1 MSELEVKEEIKT
13 ENMTEGMYIELCD
26 QMKELNDK
34 RNMEQAKLKK
44 KVYEYKDMII
54 KMYGLVSSADML
66 MSQCRDIPY
75 EPSLLIDVA
84 TQQMRE
90 WIDTEVE
97 NVSAPPMVIEIL
109 QEINTENIIN
119 D

>member
-1 MSELEVKEEIKT
+1 MSVEEEKIEEKQ
-13 ENMTEGMYIELCD
+13 NMTEGMYIELCD
-26 QMKELNDK
+26 QMKELNDT
-34 RNMEQAKLKK
+34 RNREQAKLNK

-90 WIDTEVE
+90 FIDVEVE
-97 NVSAPPMVIEIL
+97 NVSAPPIVIEFL
-109 QEINTENIIN
+109 EDMDQ
-119 D
+119 

>member
-1 MSELEVKEEIKT
+1 MSEVEEKKT

-26 QMKELNDK
+26 QMKELNDTREK
-34 RNMEQAKLKK
+34 EQAKLKK
-44 KVYEYKDMII
+44 KVYEYKDMIL

-109 QEINTENIIN
+109 HEINTENIIN

>member
-1 MSELEVKEEIKT
+1 MSEVEEKKT

-26 QMKELNDK
+26 QMKELNDTREK
-34 RNMEQAKLKK
+34 EQAKLKK

-109 QEINTENIIN
+109 HEINTENIIN

>member
-1 MSELEVKEEIKT
+1 
-13 ENMTEGMYIELCD
+13 
-26 QMKELNDK
+26 
-34 RNMEQAKLKK
+34 
-44 KVYEYKDMII
+44 MII

-90 WIDTEVE
+90 FIDVEVE
-97 NVSAPPMVIEIL
+97 NVSAPPIVIEFL
-109 QEINTENIIN
+109 E

>member
-1 MSELEVKEEIKT
+1 MSEVEEKKT

-26 QMKELNDK
+26 QMKELNDTREK
-34 RNMEQAKLKK
+34 EQAKLKK
-44 KVYEYKDMII
+44 KVYEYKDMIL

-109 QEINTENIIN
+109 HEINTENIIN
-119 D
+119 E